1 VAGKDTLA
9 RFQIYPISLRDRN
22 SLLTLAGF
30 AAVYRASNDP
40 FITVHLRS
48 EAIELQ
54 LFSMLTSIG
63 TPLDVT
69 AEELRIETYFPADE
83 ASERVLRELAERE
96 EGGAASS
103 RSSAS

>member
-1 VAGKDTLA
+1 VLA
-9 RFQIYPISLRDRN
+9 LSDALDIPLRDRN

-30 AAVYRASNDP
+30 AAVYRASTDP

-63 TPLDVT
+63 TSLDVT

-96 EGGAASS
+96 EGEAASA